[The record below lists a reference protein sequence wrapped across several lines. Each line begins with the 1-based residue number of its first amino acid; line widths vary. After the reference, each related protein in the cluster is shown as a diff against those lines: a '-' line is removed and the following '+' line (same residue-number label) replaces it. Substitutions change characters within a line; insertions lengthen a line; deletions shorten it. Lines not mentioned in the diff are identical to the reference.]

1 MAEPFLTT
9 YLPIVI
15 SIIAAGFSIW
25 TFWRKQKSEELRIA
39 LDIHSKL
46 EQTVKEAYQVTNN
59 VQKKAKTL
67 EFLNI
72 WEFFAFLVESK
83 EIKNE
88 NIKDFFKPRF
98 VDEVKEAFRVY
109 PDIEKDDKAFKK
121 VKALLKEYEKD
132 VKTND
137 NSKTSTA

>member
-9 YLPIVI
+9 PLPIAI
-15 SIIAAGFSIW
+15 SIISAGFSIW

-46 EQTVKEAYQVTNN
+46 EQTVKEAYQVSNN
-59 VQKKAKTL
+59 AQKEAKTL

-83 EIKNE
+83 EIKNN
-88 NIKDFFKPRF
+88 NIKNFFKPRF
-98 VDEVKEAFRVY
+98 VEEVKAAFLEY
-109 PDIEKDDKAFKK
+109 PHLEKDKKAFEKIK
-121 VKALLKEYEKD
+121 DLLEDWEQD
-132 VKTND
+132 VESD
-137 NSKTSTA
+137 DSSKTST